1 MFSENVTWLLVCGFG
16 MKTVEEAIELRC
28 MRKRKTEGEKII
40 VVDGGGNGVYIRGEV
55 LCLFVYTKGESEIV
69 KKIKR
74 HVRRG
79 FD

>member
-1 MFSENVTWLLVCGFG
+1 M
-16 MKTVEEAIELRC
+16 
-28 MRKRKTEGEKII
+28 
-40 VVDGGGNGVYIRGEV
+40 VDGGGNGVYIRGEV

-74 HVRRG
+74 HVWRG